1 MKEFDFRCDH
11 NIDLFI
17 KCAKDLGA
25 KITPGTGKLFVNGKE
40 MNISETLDLGFSS
53 DLQKEFYDG
62 RE

>member
-1 MKEFDFRCDH
+1 MKEFDFQCDH

-40 MNISETLDLGFSS
+40 MSVSEALDLGFSS
-53 DLQKEFYDG
+53 DLQKEVYDG